1 MIPSFGSDK
10 SNKDQERY
18 FELLNKQNQI
28 LEDNGRSIIQ
38 LLTTLIQKIDKKDQQ
53 IDRLIQILEQTN
65 QNTER
70 LSSAS
75 RIDIGQKP
83 QKIVDKNL
91 SNQSQLKDEFIL
103 GNLSHY
109 DADNKKEKPK
119 LSRDELEKELLDNLS
134 EFMGNKLNDKDSK
147 KFRESFDIWNN
158 QGYFSHIS
166 LRDSHIEKESD
177 EYSTVLLFLSSDLQ
191 YFNNGANA
199 LLYVRSNIPLIS
211 SKVVNCFS
219 DENNNP
225 IFQDANIEQMIQP
238 AYLKYENSQD
248 ILIKK
253 GKVKLHQGN

>member
-1 MIPSFGSDK
+1 MLPSFGNDK
-10 SNKDQERY
+10 SNKDDERY

-28 LEDNGRSIIQ
+28 LEDNGRSITQ
-38 LLTTLIQKIDKKDQQ
+38 LLTTLVQKIDKKDQQ
-53 IDRLIQILEQTN
+53 IEQLIQIIEKKDQYIEKMIQMINKSSTP
-65 QNTER
+65 
-70 LSSAS
+70 LSDFA
-75 RIDIGQKP
+75 
-83 QKIVDKNL
+83 
-91 SNQSQLKDEFIL
+91 E
-103 GNLSHY
+103 
-109 DADNKKEKPK
+109 NKKIIEPKMLKVQEKSK

-147 KFRESFDIWNN
+147 KFKESFDIWNN

-199 LLYVRSNIPLIS
+199 LLYVRLNIPLIS

-248 ILIKK
+248 VLIKK
-253 GKVKLHQGN
+253 GKVKLHQRN